1 MADKDR
7 PGSARPDVHRDS
19 KTGKTD
25 STRHLSDDDKAKII
39 RDKGADFV
47 NVTEIIIKYEIL
59 RKGQQEPIRKEIS
72 LDPGVFDSIIL
83 SPQKCDQVDVP
94 PDGGP
99 KKHMILKA
107 DGTGKNWDEVKRRN
121 PGKVEGQRDSRE
133 RGKFNSGHSPLCLHD
148 GGCNWYCVRDDED
161 EGFFP

>member
-7 PGSARPDVHRDS
+7 PGPARQDVHRDS
-19 KTGKTD
+19 KTGKSEPTK
-25 STRHLSDDDKAKII
+25 HLSDADKAAIMKNT
-39 RDKGADFV
+39 GADFV

-94 PDGGP
+94 PDGGR
-99 KKHMILKA
+99 KKHRVLKP
-107 DGTGKNWDEVKRRN
+107 DGSGKNWEELKRQH
-121 PGKVEGQRDSRE
+121 PGKFDGPRDSRE
-133 RGKFNSGHSPLCLHD
+133 RGKFNSGHSPLCIHD
-148 GGCNWYCVRDDED
+148 QLCNWYCVLDGE
-161 EGFFP
+161 EGFDG